1 MQKDKLVLE
10 DYETFSVRGKNRIV
24 IFPNVPFWI
33 AVTET
38 GFKALEEM
46 RKNGDKVKVAQK
58 LYGKLTN
65 SFYHWKKVMFYI
77 RH

>member
-46 RKNGDKVKVAQK
+46 RKNK
-58 LYGKLTN
+58 LITDEEYN
-65 SFYHWKKVMFYI
+65 SKKTELLKEF
-77 RH
+77 

>member
-38 GFKALEEM
+38 GFY
-46 RKNGDKVKVAQK
+46 NG
-58 LYGKLTN
+58 LIN
-65 SFYHWKKVMFYI
+65 
-77 RH
+77 

>member
-46 RKNGDKVKVAQK
+46 SEYSCAITPQVRQAGNRLSG
-58 LYGKLTN
+58 LTETAYA
-65 SFYHWKKVMFYI
+65 SLLA
-77 RH
+77 